1 MCCQLLDLLNDL
13 ICKLSDGKM
22 AKSVELIKQTFAC
35 STLKM

>member
-1 MCCQLLDLLNDL
+1 MCCQLLNLLNDL

-22 AKSVELIKQTFAC
+22 AKSVELIKQTFAG